1 MWPKSQE
8 EEEQRQDN
16 APMEVP
22 PFQRA
27 SQQSPNKLF
36 DSAFIETKEE
46 FEIEAAAARRAFWG
60 RKVKA
65 IPMKSGV
72 VPEKRCSWNLIAE
85 CRSVLETKR
94 KQISG
99 LWQYHGCGKVPHSTA
114 FGKLQKN
121 MLLHAVAE
129 ILSGPVT

>member
-1 MWPKSQE
+1 MFSDDSVASRSCGCRSAIAATPAAPVWPKSQ

-22 PFQRA
+22 PFPRA
-27 SQQSPNKLF
+27 SHQSPNKLF
-36 DSAFIETKEE
+36 DCASIETKEE

-60 RKVKA
+60 RRA
-65 IPMKSGV
+65 IPMKSGI

-85 CRSVLETKR
+85 CRSVLETKH

-99 LWQYHGCGKVPHSTA
+99 LW
-114 FGKLQKN
+114 
-121 MLLHAVAE
+121 
-129 ILSGPVT
+129 